1 MWAGTAVGNL
11 VNPVTDRLPE
21 TGNFPMTDR
30 IEIRD
35 LMIRAIVGINDDE
48 RVNRQDVVINMTVWT
63 DLREAGRTD
72 DIDETINY
80 RTLAKRVIELV
91 EESSYFL
98 VEKMAAEIATLS
110 LEFSESIERI
120 RVSVEK
126 PGAVRFARSVGVTL
140 ERTRDD
146 LGT

>member
-1 MWAGTAVGNL
+1 
-11 VNPVTDRLPE
+11 
-21 TGNFPMTDR
+21 MTDR

-48 RVNRQDVVINMTVWT
+48 RVNRQDVVINLTIWA
-63 DLREAGRTD
+63 DLGEAGRTD
-72 DIDETINY
+72 DIDDTINY

-98 VEKMAAEIATLS
+98 VEKMAAEISRLG
-110 LEFSESIERI
+110 LEFSELIERV

-126 PGAVRFARSVGVTL
+126 PGAIRFARSVGVTI

-146 LGT
+146 L